1 MGFFIDNMYY
11 QENKPTIGTIF
22 QKCSNNGIDLPCFCY
37 HESLSI
43 AGNCRMCLV
52 EASNS
57 LKLVVSCAMPMAEE
71 IKIYTNN
78 NRVKKARE
86 SVLEFLLINHP
97 LDCPICDQGGECDL
111 QDITLVFGS
120 DKSRFYEYNK
130 RAIFDR
136 NCGPFIKML
145 MTRCIHCTRCVR
157 FLNEISGTNDF
168 GMLGRG
174 ESSEIG
180 TFINHSLIDELSGN
194 IIDLCPVGALT
205 SKPYSFK
212 ARP

>member
-1 MGFFIDNMYY
+1 
-11 QENKPTIGTIF
+11 
-22 QKCSNNGIDLPCFCY
+22 
-37 HESLSI
+37 
-43 AGNCRMCLV
+43 
-52 EASNS
+52 
-57 LKLVVSCAMPMAEE
+57 
-71 IKIYTNN
+71 
-78 NRVKKARE
+78 
-86 SVLEFLLINHP
+86 
-97 LDCPICDQGGECDL
+97 L

-120 DKSRFYEYNK
+120 DRSRFYEYNK
-130 RAIFDR
+130 RAVIDR
-136 NCGPFIKML
+136 DCGPFIKML
-145 MTRCIHCTRCVR
+145 MTRCIHRTRCVR

-180 TFINHSLIDELSGN
+180 TYIKHSLIDELSGN